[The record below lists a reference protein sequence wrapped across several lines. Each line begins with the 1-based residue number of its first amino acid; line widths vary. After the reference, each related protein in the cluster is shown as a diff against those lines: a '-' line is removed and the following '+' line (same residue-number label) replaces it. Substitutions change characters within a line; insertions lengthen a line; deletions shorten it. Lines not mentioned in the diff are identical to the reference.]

1 MRLGS
6 TDRKWPACF
15 FSRLGEI
22 MFNYKAITSVL
33 SGVLILLAVLGLQSA
48 IATDLDQNDLE
59 LIALEHRV
67 AALEEN
73 FEVMRIQVN
82 LLDSLTTLDSEVHV
96 QLKRLTDL
104 NHETIKIVN
113 DHILEHI
120 RRWH

>member
-1 MRLGS
+1 
-6 TDRKWPACF
+6 
-15 FSRLGEI
+15 